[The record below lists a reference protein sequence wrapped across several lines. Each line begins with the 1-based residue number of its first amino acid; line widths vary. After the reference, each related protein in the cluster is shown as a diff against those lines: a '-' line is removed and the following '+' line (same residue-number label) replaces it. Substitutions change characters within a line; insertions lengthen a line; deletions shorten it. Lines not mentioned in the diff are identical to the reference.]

1 MFHTIH
7 QFSTGIDVE
16 STEDGQWLSL
26 GFTGRWKNETHTVPT
41 NIDLAVKKDNF
52 KGRSG
57 SNLAIIGRVVTGG
70 KNEFWSVVAVVT
82 KGRDKTRTFSVYRYF
97 WCQGQDNLCLI
108 VGWLLEQN
116 QIPTFNP
123 FESSNPVHLQEEN
136 VKKYREEANHLDKW
150 IRTEPTFQSLFRE
163 SLPRFFKENQY
174 NNKTQ
179 LPIIDRLATQ
189 IANNNKRLTS
199 WAFQVENLNQPEEF
213 LIIQTASP
221 EAYNKLQSVAVS
233 PAPMVFV
240 EPTLE
245 ANLKSV
251 IQDLKDS
258 KLTHKVFLNLEYVLS
273 QLNNI
278 PNSKEL
284 LDKIFEDLGAID
296 ALEEQMYQSGR
307 VELVTVRAILIPE
320 TLVQD
325 YVYYAHIE
333 GNMDS
338 NKLSNLISWNKNKR
352 TIKPESLNFQSKL
365 REALKT
371 KINSYPQLK
380 QKLEE
385 GIFIAIEELVFG
397 KLSKEA
403 LNWLLTSK
411 DSFLGIFP
419 PKELLQILWNEVSQI
434 YEFNK
439 QIKAGNPPVNQ
450 QRLVRKLWADLENGY
465 YGKGQYQ
472 NHYKPLADILL
483 DLGDYQLAYYFYK
496 VSNSKDFNNKIIKY
510 LISKNIKNVFGI
522 VVPPI
527 AEPKTIEIINVFLYI
542 VFFLLVWLR
551 SNDKILQF
559 VFGLISIIFVFLYIF
574 DISIRNKI
582 KQHSLPIIMVV
593 IFFSS
598 IITANMSNI
607 SDLSLSVRKTATTF
621 ANPGKT
627 HDAIQKIQKNLL
639 ADNELQGTY
648 NVNLTEDKIITVLK
662 EILQIQQIQ
671 YSQLASEPEQ
681 YQQQLEQLV
690 VAIYKYQQ
698 NKQLLENKQLP
709 ADGIIDL
716 VDVNNSPNSTMAIL
730 QGDIKQ
736 RIIKSNN
743 SNNRARTQ
751 SNQSSKAATIF
762 DRVGKTRDA
771 IRRIQDNLLAD
782 NQLQNR
788 SSVTE
793 ETIIKALKEILQI
806 QQIQY
811 SQLASNPRQ
820 YQQQLE
826 QLVAAISKYQQN
838 KQLPADGIIDL
849 VDVNNSPNST
859 MAILQG
865 DIKQRITD

>member
-1 MFHTIH
+1 MFHIIH

-41 NIDLAVKKDNF
+41 NIELAVKKDNF

-57 SNLAIIGRVVTGG
+57 LNPAIIGRVVTGG

-123 FESSNPVHLQEEN
+123 FESSNPVYLQEEN

-150 IRTEPTFQSLFRE
+150 ISTEPTFQSFFRE
-163 SLPRFFKENQY
+163 SLPRFFKHNQY
-174 NNKTQ
+174 NNNTQ
-179 LPIIDRLATQ
+179 LPVIDRLANK
-189 IANNNKRLTS
+189 IANNNKCLTS

-213 LIIQTASP
+213 LIIQTASF

-233 PAPMVFV
+233 PAPIVVV

-245 ANLKSV
+245 TNLKSV

-258 KLTHKVFLNLEYVLS
+258 KLTNKVFLKLEYVLS

-307 VELVTVRAILIPE
+307 VELVTMRAILIPE

-333 GNMDS
+333 SNIDS
-338 NKLSNLISWNKNKR
+338 HKFSSLIPWNKKKH

-365 REALKT
+365 RDTLKNN
-371 KINSYPQLK
+371 INSYPQLR

-403 LNWLLTSK
+403 VSWLLTSK
-411 DSFLGIFP
+411 ESFLGIFP
-419 PKELLQILWNEVSQI
+419 QEEFLQILSNEVSEI
-434 YEFNK
+434 YELNK

-465 YGKGQYQ
+465 YGKLQYQ

-483 DLGDYQLAYYFYK
+483 ELGNYELAYYFYK
-496 VSNSKDFNNKIIKY
+496 VSNTKNLNNKIIKY
-510 LISKNIKNVFGI
+510 LKAKNIKNVFGI
-522 VVPPI
+522 VLPPI
-527 AEPKTIEIINVFLYI
+527 PEPKTIEIINILLYI
-542 VFFLLVWLR
+542 LFFLLVCLR
-551 SNDKILQF
+551 SSDKIFQF
-559 VFGLISIIFVFLYIF
+559 VFGLVSIIFLFLYIV
-574 DISIRNKI
+574 DVSIRNKI
-582 KQHSLPIIMVV
+582 KQHSLPIIMLVL
-593 IFFSS
+593 FLSS
-598 IITANMSNI
+598 IITASMGNTSE
-607 SDLSLSVRKTATTF
+607 SVSKTATTF
-621 ANPGKT
+621 TESGKT
-627 HDAIQKIQKNLL
+627 HDAIQRIQENLL
-639 ADNELQGTY
+639 ADNQFQKNY
-648 NVNLTEDKIITVLK
+648 SVTEKKIIEALK
-662 EILQIQQIQ
+662 EILEIQEIQ
-671 YSQLASEPEQ
+671 YSQLANNRRQ

-690 VAIYKYQQ
+690 V
-698 NKQLLENKQLP
+698 
-709 ADGIIDL
+709 
-716 VDVNNSPNSTMAIL
+716 
-730 QGDIKQ
+730 
-736 RIIKSNN
+736 
-743 SNNRARTQ
+743 
-751 SNQSSKAATIF
+751 
-762 DRVGKTRDA
+762 
-771 IRRIQDNLLAD
+771 
-782 NQLQNR
+782 
-788 SSVTE
+788 
-793 ETIIKALKEILQI
+793 
-806 QQIQY
+806 
-811 SQLASNPRQ
+811 
-820 YQQQLE
+820 
-826 QLVAAISKYQQN
+826 AISKYQQN

-849 VDVNNSPNST
+849 VDVNNSHNST
-859 MAILQG
+859 MAFLQE
-865 DIKQRITD
+865 DIKQKIIKSNNSNNTPKPPINQPSRPATIFDKAGKTREAIRQIQNNLLADNQFKKTYSVTEKKIIEALKEILQIPEIQYSQLANNPKQYQQELEELVSAIYKYQQNKQLSTDGIIDLVNVKNYPKSTMAALQEDIKQKISKSAQ